1 MPEGKENESFHYVY
15 FHTLLYMNMYK
26 KINKYPKENMKKK
39 TVRNNKLSKF
49 ARFKINTQKSVAFLY
64 SNNK

>member
-15 FHTLLYMNMYK
+15 FHTLLFVYERVL
-26 KINKYPKENMKKK
+26 KINKYPKENMKK
-39 TVRNNKLSKF
+39 TLRNNKLTKF